1 MGRSGGGARGA
12 KENMKLTFH
21 GGAKAVTGANYLL
34 ESDPSASSGQAKILI
49 DCGLRQGLRYCEPV
63 NFKPFPYEPSTI
75 LAVFI
80 THAHIDHI
88 GRLPL
93 LYRKGFRGK
102 VYSTPPTKDFAQELL
117 LDSEKI
123 LANEARDCGEEPMY
137 GVEEVEGLM
146 SLWETVSYHKTVE
159 VNGWE
164 AELYN
169 AGHILGSSLILIT
182 ETKSGKKI
190 IFSGDLGNPT
200 TPFITKTDKTPAA
213 DYAVMESTYGGRIH
227 EVERARKDELEN
239 IIEETIKA
247 GGILMIPAFALERT
261 QELLFELNELVENGR
276 IPRVPIFIDSPL
288 AIRLTVIYKK
298 YLNDPAYFNGE
309 AMGLLKR
316 GDAIF
321 DFPGLK
327 LTLTTEESKEINNVP
342 SPKIIIAGSGM
353 SQGGRIL
360 HHEKRYLGDPKN
372 TLLIIGYQ
380 AGDSLGRQILNGAK
394 KVKIMGEEIRV
405 QAKVKAIGG
414 YSAHADQPALL
425 DWVAPMRANLKEV
438 FLVQGEEDQMIPLK
452 QKIQDE
458 LAVSAKIPE
467 AGEEVI
473 L

>member
-1 MGRSGGGARGA
+1 
-12 KENMKLTFH
+12 MKLTFH

-34 ESDPSASSGQAKILI
+34 ENESGSKILI
-49 DCGLRQGLRYCEPV
+49 DCGLRQGGRYCEPV
-63 NFKPFPYEPSTI
+63 NFKPFPYEPGTI

-93 LYRKGFRGK
+93 LYKKGFRGK

-123 LANEARDCGEEPMY
+123 LSNEAEDCGEEPMY
-137 GVEEVEGLM
+137 GVEEVRGLM
-146 SLWETVSYHKTVE
+146 SLWETVPYHKPIKVSAKGGPAS
-159 VNGWE
+159 GWNWE
-164 AELYN
+164 IEFYN
-169 AGHILGSSLILIT
+169 AGHILGSSSILVT
-182 ETKSGKKI
+182 EVKSGKKI
-190 IFSGDLGNPT
+190 VFSGDLGNPA
-200 TPFITKTDKTPAA
+200 TPFITKIDKTPDA

-227 EVERARKDELEN
+227 ETEKIRKDELEN

-247 GGILMIPAFALERT
+247 GGVLMIPSFALERT

-288 AIRLTVIYKK
+288 AIKLTAIYKK
-298 YLNDPAYFNGE
+298 YLKDPNYFNEE
-309 AMGLLKR
+309 ATTLLKE

-321 DFPGLK
+321 DFPDLH
-327 LTLTTEESKEINNVP
+327 LTLTTAESKEINNVP
-342 SPKIIIAGSGM
+342 PPKIIIAGSGM

-360 HHEKRYLGDPKN
+360 HHERRYLSDSKS

-394 KVKIMGEEIRV
+394 EVKIMGEEIRV

-425 DWVAPMRANLKEV
+425 NWVAPMRANLKEV
-438 FLVQGEEDQMIPLK
+438 FLVQGEEDQMTPLK

-458 LAVSAKIPE
+458 LAIKTSTPSL
-467 AGEEVI
+467 GEEV
-473 L
+473 LL